1 MYEVERCLPLYSL
14 VECSLSCHVGS
25 SAVRKRV
32 LLVPCTLRKLAFS
45 WYSPVGGRALVFTAF
60 YWKEW
65 SVTACVGGSFPL
77 HSPVVISYGTQ
88 EVPRS
93 VVIQSEERIS
103 QMQPVSTCL
112 HRRVRRFVLGNWL
125 KAVHL
130 CRPSSSDS
138 RHRMLDRV
146 LRVCIPLSFVLA
158 NTRGFVP
165 GNWLKA
171 RTSAVLL
178 LGHW

>member
-1 MYEVERCLPLYSL
+1 MGRPLFGRGFFGPLYP
-14 VECSLSCHVGS
+14 EEACF
-25 SAVRKRV
+25 
-32 LLVPCTLRKLAFS
+32 LLVFS
-45 WYSPVGGRALVFTAF
+45 GQWLCPRVHGFLLEGVVCDRLCRGIFSFALSGSNLVWNT
-60 YWKEW
+60 
-65 SVTACVGGSFPL
+65 GGSKNGGHTKRRKDL
-77 HSPVVISYGTQ
+77 SNATC
-88 EVPRS
+88 
-93 VVIQSEERIS
+93 
-103 QMQPVSTCL
+103 STL

-165 GNWLKA
+165 WNWLKA